1 MTRLEVRDGQKPKII
16 YGWLN
21 VPDVDS
27 WHYTF
32 LFDGIVTFSPT
43 GQPCDRITL
52 LVARLFSDVDTHP
65 VLLAENVPIQILRR
79 IVGFE
84 ENHSGPT
91 TEAKPNE
98 KLR

>member
-1 MTRLEVRDGQKPKII
+1 MTQLEVRDGQQPRIL
-16 YGWLN
+16 YGWID

-32 LFDGIVTFSPT
+32 LFDGPITSDST

-52 LVARLFSDVDTHP
+52 LVAGLFSDVGFHR
-65 VLLAENVPIQILRR
+65 VIIAEGVPIQVLRR

-84 ENHSGPT
+84 ENHSGSAT
-91 TEAKPNE
+91 TAP
-98 KLR
+98 L